1 MQAPQPSAVK
11 ADFQHLP
18 LAVLELAPENVRT
31 TPAGLLADAE
41 LKASIAAHGIIE
53 NLVVYPAAQG
63 RFAVSAGG
71 RRFEQTKALVADG
84 VFGPDHPVPCRIQP
98 DAEAARELSLVEN
111 VVRAAMHPADQ
122 VVAFRALADEGETAA
137 AIAAR
142 FGVSEHTVAQRLRL
156 GHVAPELLDA
166 YRADAMDLAT
176 LMAFTVTTDPARQRA
191 VWDELKVQGYRPSAR
206 QVKRRLT
213 EAQVPADAAIARY
226 VGVETYE
233 AAGGTVTRDLFADDD
248 ESGVWLDDPETLRTL
263 AMRRLEAAAEELRTR
278 WAWAEVHLE
287 VDWATTARY
296 WRVHPEP
303 SEATDAET
311 AELETLAERI
321 AELDQL
327 DDDEWTEA
335 LAEEAEAAQDRIE
348 AIHVAIERRAVYRRE
363 DRAIAG
369 CIVTIGEDGAL
380 GVVQGLVRPE
390 DRAEADAADGDT
402 DSGNGTAVETTDGAA
417 PANGTAPQRF
427 DPPALARPA
436 APPDP
441 EAVARKAV
449 GVGVG
454 LADDLRCLRTAIVKS
469 ELACDFEAA
478 FDLLLFQLARAVFD
492 RGYHDDALDIVARVT
507 PDRPHV
513 RSGDAELAAVNVGE
527 KLLVA
532 DQGVQPLDWMQCPPA
547 EGFAL
552 MRALPVR
559 KRRSLFASCV
569 ARTLKGQLAF
579 EPSARPEVEATVA
592 RLDVDFAKVAASN
605 AKPVWSAAL
614 VWMRVNKAR
623 ILDVARATLGDAW
636 AAARSKLK
644 KAEIAEAMEAAFD
657 PGAEAPGDVTPEG
670 RAAALAW
677 TPPGFRAFDTGRAG
691 QEEAPAGDAAPE
703 AGPEAAAETGPA
715 PDAGDEE
722 AAEPS
727 GKTPANGAHADAES
741 ATGGPQHDGS
751 NGCDPD
757 ATPANGAASTGGN
770 GAGQAEDNGA
780 GEAPADSRPVN
791 GVEAIRM
798 ALEAAGYDGEA
809 SEPDGADALPA
820 FLRGV

>member
-1 MQAPQPSAVK
+1 MQAPQPSAVR
-11 ADFQHLP
+11 ADLQHLP
-18 LAVLELAPENVRT
+18 LACLELAPENVRA
-31 TPAGLLADAE
+31 TPAGAAADAE

-53 NLVVYPAAQG
+53 NLVVRPAACG
-63 RFAVSAGG
+63 RFAVVAGG
-71 RRFEQTKALVADG
+71 RRFAQAKALAADG
-84 VFGPDHPVPCRIQP
+84 VLGPDHPVPCRIQP

-122 VVAFRALADEGETAA
+122 VVAFRALADAGETAA

-156 GHVAPELLDA
+156 GHVAPELLEA

-213 EAQVPADAAIARY
+213 EAQVPAEAAIARY

-248 ESGVWLDDPETLRTL
+248 ESGVWLDDPEMLRGL

-303 SEATDAET
+303 CEPTDAET
-311 AELETLAERI
+311 AELETLTERL
-321 AELDQL
+321 AELDYL
-327 DDDEWTEA
+327 DDDAWTEA
-335 LAEEAEAAQDRIE
+335 IASEAEAAQERIE

-369 CIVTIGEDGAL
+369 CIVTIGEDGTL

-390 DRAEADAADGDT
+390 DRVEADAADGAAGSD
-402 DSGNGTAVETTDGAA
+402 DGDVAPETPDGAA
-417 PANGTAPQRF
+417 PANAPAPQRF

-436 APPDP
+436 RPPDP

-449 GVGVG
+449 GIGVG

-478 FDLLLFQLARAVFD
+478 FDLLLYQLARAVFEC
-492 RGYHDDALDIVARVT
+492 GYHDDALDIVARVT
-507 PDRPHV
+507 RDRPPV

-527 KLLVA
+527 KFLIA
-532 DQGVQPLDWMQCPPA
+532 DRSVQALDWLKLPA
-547 EGFAL
+547 AEAFAAL
-552 MRALPVR
+552 RALPER

-605 AKPVWSAAL
+605 SKPLWSAVL
-614 VWMRVNKAR
+614 VWLRTPKAR
-623 ILDVARATLGDAW
+623 IFDVARATLGDAW

-644 KAEIAEAMEAAFD
+644 KAELAEAMEAAFD
-657 PGAEAPGDVTPEG
+657 PPGRGARRRDARGPRRRARLDPARIPGLRHRTRRAG
-670 RAAALAW
+670 RASGRRRR
-677 TPPGFRAFDTGRAG
+677 PGGGSGGRG
-691 QEEAPAGDAAPE
+691 RD
-703 AGPEAAAETGPA
+703 GP
-715 PDAGDEE
+715 
-722 AAEPS
+722 
-727 GKTPANGAHADAES
+727 
-741 ATGGPQHDGS
+741 
-751 NGCDPD
+751 
-757 ATPANGAASTGGN
+757 
-770 GAGQAEDNGA
+770 GAG
-780 GEAPADSRPVN
+780 R
-791 GVEAIRM
+791 R
-798 ALEAAGYDGEA
+798 
-809 SEPDGADALPA
+809 
-820 FLRGV
+820 

>member
-98 DAEAARELSLVEN
+98 DAEAAHELSLAEN

-122 VVAFRALADEGETAA
+122 VEAFRALADEGETAA
-137 AIAAR
+137 SIAAR
-142 FGVSEHTVAQRLRL
+142 FGVSERTVAQRLRL
-156 GHVAPELLDA
+156 GHAAPELLDA
-166 YRADAMDLAT
+166 YRADEMDLAT

-191 VWDELKVQGYRPSAR
+191 VWEELKVQGYRPSAR

-213 EAQVPADAAIARY
+213 DAQVPAEAAIARY

-233 AAGGTVTRDLFADDD
+233 ATGGAVTRDLFADDD
-248 ESGVWLDDPETLRTL
+248 ESGVWLDDPETLRGL
-263 AMRRLEAAAEELRTR
+263 AMERLEAAAEELRTR

-296 WRVHPEP
+296 WRVHPQP
-303 SEATDAET
+303 CEATDAET
-311 AELETLAERI
+311 AELETLTERL

-327 DDDEWTEA
+327 DDDAWTEA
-335 LAEEAEAAQDRIE
+335 LAEEAEAAQERIE
-348 AIHVAIERRAVYRRE
+348 AIHVAVERRAVYRRE

-369 CIVTIGEDGAL
+369 CIVTIGEDGTLA
-380 GVVQGLVRPE
+380 VVQGLVRPE
-390 DRAEADAADGDT
+390 DRPEADAADGAAESD
-402 DSGNGTAVETTDGAA
+402 DGMAAEIPDGAA
-417 PANGTAPQRF
+417 PANGPAPPRLV
-427 DPPALARPA
+427 PPALARPA
-436 APPDP
+436 LPPDP
-441 EAVARKAV
+441 EAVARKEV

-454 LADDLRCLRTAIVKS
+454 LADDLRCLRTAIVKA

-478 FDLLLFQLARAVFD
+478 FDLLLFQLARAVFE

-507 PDRPHV
+507 RDRPSV
-513 RSGDAELAAVNVGE
+513 RSDDTEFAAVNVGE
-527 KLLVA
+527 KFLIA
-532 DQGVQPLDWMQCPPA
+532 DCSVQPLDWLQCPPA
-547 EGFAL
+547 EAFAL
-552 MRALPVR
+552 MRALPER
-559 KRRSLFASCV
+559 KKRSLFASCV

-592 RLDVDFAKVAASN
+592 RLDFDFAKVVGAN
-605 AKPVWSAAL
+605 LKPVWNAAL
-614 VWMRVNKAR
+614 VWMRIPKAR
-623 ILDVARATLGDAW
+623 IFDVARATLGDAW

-657 PGAEAPGDVTPEG
+657 PRAEAPGDVTPEG

-691 QEEAPAGDAAPE
+691 QEETPAGDAASKV
-703 AGPEAAAETGPA
+703 GPQAAAEPDPA

-722 AAEPS
+722 AAEPT
-727 GKTPANGAHADAES
+727 GGAPANGADAG
-741 ATGGPQHDGS
+741 AGPDGREP
-751 NGCDPD
+751 N
-757 ATPANGAASTGGN
+757 ATPANGN
-770 GAGQAEDNGA
+770 GAGDAADHDA
-780 GEAPADSRPVN
+780 AEAPADPGPVN
-791 GVEAIRM
+791 GVEAIRVSFD
-798 ALEAAGYDGEA
+798 AGGDLVA
-809 SEPDGADALPA
+809 TPEPDGADALPA

>member
-1 MQAPQPSAVK
+1 MQAPQASAAQ
-11 ADFQHLP
+11 ADFQYLP

-53 NLVVYPAAQG
+53 NLVVYPAAEG

-71 RRFEQTKALVADG
+71 RRFEQTKALAADG
-84 VFGPDHPVPCRIQP
+84 VLGPDHPMPCRIQP
-98 DAEAARELSLVEN
+98 DACAAHELSLAEN

-122 VVAFRALADEGETAA
+122 VVAFRTLADEGESAA

-156 GHVAPELLDA
+156 GHAAPELLDA
-166 YRADAMDLAT
+166 YRADEMDLAT

-206 QVKRRLT
+206 QVKRLLT
-213 EAQVPADAAIARY
+213 EGRVPAEAAIARY
-226 VGVETYE
+226 VGVDAYE
-233 AAGGTVTRDLFADDD
+233 AAGGAVTRDLFADDD
-248 ESGVWLDDPETLRTL
+248 ESGVWLDDPGTLRTL
-263 AMRRLEAAAEELRTR
+263 AMQRLEAAAEELRTR

-296 WRVHPEP
+296 WRVQPEP
-303 SEATDAET
+303 CEATDAET
-311 AELETLAERI
+311 AEIETLAERL
-321 AELDQL
+321 AEL

-335 LAEEAEAAQDRIE
+335 LAEEAEAAQERIE

-369 CIVTIGEDGAL
+369 CIVTIGEDGTLA
-380 GVVQGLVRPE
+380 VVQGLVRPE
-390 DRAEADAADGDT
+390 DRPEANAADGAAGS
-402 DSGNGTAVETTDGAA
+402 DSATAAETPDGAA
-417 PANGTAPQRF
+417 PPNAPAPPRL
-427 DPPALARPA
+427 DPPALARPTL
-436 APPDP
+436 PPDP
-441 EAVARKAV
+441 EAVARKEV
-449 GVGVG
+449 GIGIG

-478 FDLLLFQLARAVFD
+478 FDLLLFQLARAVFE
-492 RGYHDDALDIVARVT
+492 RGYHDDALDIAVRVT
-507 PDRPHV
+507 ADRPSV
-513 RSGDAELAAVNVGE
+513 RSDDAEFAAANIGE
-527 KLLVA
+527 KFLIADLV
-532 DQGVQPLDWMQCPPA
+532 VQPLDWLKLPA
-547 EGFAL
+547 AEAFAAL
-552 MRALPVR
+552 RALPER
-559 KRRSLFASCV
+559 KKRRLFATCV

-592 RLDVDFAKVAASN
+592 RLDVDFAKVAAASS
-605 AKPVWSAAL
+605 KPLWSAAL
-614 VWMRVNKAR
+614 VWMRITRAR

-657 PGAEAPGDVTPEG
+657 PRAEAPGDVTPEG

-677 TPPGFRAFDTGRAG
+677 TPPGFRAFDTGRPAE
-691 QEEAPAGDAAPE
+691 EEAPAGDDASK
-703 AGPEAAAETGPA
+703 AGPEAAAEPDPA

-722 AAEPS
+722 AAAPS
-727 GKTPANGAHADAES
+727 GEAPANGAHAESGAAPAE
-741 ATGGPQHDGS
+741 PQHAGS

-757 ATPANGAASTGGN
+757 ATPANGTASGGGN
-770 GAGQAEDNGA
+770 GAGDSDGHDA
-780 GEAPADSRPVN
+780 GEAPADPGPVN
-791 GVEAIRM
+791 GVEALRIG
-798 ALEAAGYDGEA
+798 LEAAGWEGA
-809 SEPDGADALPA
+809 PSEPEGADPLPA